1 MTLNNSKD
9 AVNAVRYAVNARGV
23 WVKFCAENEITR
35 DQIADTARE
44 IATLAYPSDEPVQ
57 TLKSEDGTKVRTRFG
72 NAVQAAAKGM
82 RDALG
87 KAESDGTPTAQALLT
102 KAGFAATL
110 EEVTAAW
117 KSAQPSIV
125 KAA

>member
-1 MTLNNSKD
+1 MTLNNTS
-9 AVNAVRYAVNARGV
+9 AVVNAVRYTINARGA
-23 WVKFCAENEITR
+23 WVTFCEENNITR
-35 DQIADTARE
+35 EAIADTARE
-44 IATLAYPSDEPVQ
+44 LAVLAYPSDEPVQ
-57 TLKSEDGTKVRTRFG
+57 TVTVDGVKTRTRFG
-72 NAVQAAAKGM
+72 NAVQAAGKGM

-87 KAESDGTPTAQALLT
+87 KAESDGTPKAQALLT

>member
-1 MTLNNSKD
+1 MLNNT
-9 AVNAVRYAVNARGV
+9 ATVVNAVKYAVNSRGA
-23 WVKFCAENEITR
+23 WVTFCNENNITR

-57 TLKSEDGTKVRTRFG
+57 TVKDSDGTKVRTRFG

-87 KAESDGTPTAQALLT
+87 KAESDGTPKVQALLT